1 MYYVLP
7 CTLNMTIESV
17 QDWHV
22 PWYSRLVMY
31 CGYQITSHYITY
43 RHTYMRFFSQRQANL
58 VEGNLVFSSSFNLP
72 RSTQHLCETKFWWSI
87 YWNGPKLVW
96 YCDHWNILE
105 VYQGISCLWS
115 PYFDNPR
122 YIQILCWCFFWI
134 IPDTMFMLF
143 GLSFF
148 LDG

>member
-1 MYYVLP
+1 MYVKHDYR
-7 CTLNMTIESV
+7 IS
-17 QDWHV
+17 
-22 PWYSRLVMY
+22 SRLTCSMVFKI
-31 CGYQITSHYITY
+31 GHVLWISNHITLYYIQTY
-43 RHTYMRFFSQRQANL
+43 IHAFFSQRQANL